1 LGRGKE
7 WKVKK
12 RGEKGSF
19 DGVNGVVL
27 EIEKRERRLIGF
39 NEEGGGGRG
48 EEDREGRAGWKQEDK
63 AVCIVLSKLFI

>member
-1 LGRGKE
+1 M
-7 WKVKK
+7 KK

-39 NEEGGGGRG
+39 NEVGGGGRRRIERG
-48 EEDREGRAGWKQEDK
+48 EQGGNKK
-63 AVCIVLSKLFI
+63 IKLCA

>member
-27 EIEKRERRLIGF
+27 EVEKRERRLIGF
-39 NEEGGGGRG
+39 NEEVGG
-48 EEDREGRAGWKQEDK
+48 EEDRRGEQGGNKK
-63 AVCIVLSKLFI
+63 IKLCA

>member
-39 NEEGGGGRG
+39 NEEGGVGRRRIERG
-48 EEDREGRAGWKQEDK
+48 EQGGNKK
-63 AVCIVLSKLFI
+63 IKLCA